1 MGTGQRNPMRQEE
14 GAGATC
20 ITCACARWKGAAY
33 DTGDPAQE
41 EEAPVRS
48 SPEQVESMATSLRP
62 RC

>member
-1 MGTGQRNPMRQEE
+1 MRQEE

-20 ITCACARWKGAAY
+20 IACACDHWKGAAY